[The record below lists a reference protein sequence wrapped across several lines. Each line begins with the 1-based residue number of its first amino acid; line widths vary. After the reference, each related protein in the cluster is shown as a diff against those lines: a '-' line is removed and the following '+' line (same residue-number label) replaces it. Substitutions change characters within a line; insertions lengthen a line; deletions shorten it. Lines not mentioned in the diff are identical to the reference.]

1 MLAVNRFR
9 VAPHDEDEFFR
20 AARAAVDFMAS
31 REGAESVD
39 LVQNLDEPDLWA
51 IVGRWANVGSYRRAF
66 NGYEAKVV
74 LVPLLSRAI
83 DEPGAYDV
91 PDHVGLNLPRSRW
104 PDPPLV
110 IPADAG
116 ISRPDSPQPR
126 SRGKP
131 GMTGWAR
138 VCPRDRAG
146 TASYSR

>member
-91 PDHVGLNLPRSRW
+91 PDHVGLNLPRSR
-104 PDPPLV
+104 
-110 IPADAG
+110 
-116 ISRPDSPQPR
+116 
-126 SRGKP
+126 
-131 GMTGWAR
+131 
-138 VCPRDRAG
+138 
-146 TASYSR
+146 